1 MKTQFAGRPYK
12 EQAIAEVELHR
23 YIYNFDPRT
32 HILPKDLNPTHVAD
46 FLQQEL
52 REQKID
58 LFATNQMV
66 ELADFYNLRNL
77 ISDFFNLLKR
87 KENTEEQFL
96 ISIAITRGIGIL
108 GEGEHLKQGIDYYRY
123 LLGLPYSKIY
133 LPELLRCY
141 NDYNLVVPSDVISA
155 QIKTIMAELDKD
167 ARSDP
172 NAATQLREVEDIHN
186 NMLPRIVHAAD
197 TKCRIISEDN
207 LHKRLDQLVDIYLN
221 LNTHYREWLAR
232 WAVRQLL
239 REFEASGSEKLV
251 NAYRRGLSRVQTS
264 VASQEATQAISAS
277 CFRSIVFF
285 GGKLSEGEL
294 QQARSIPGNVAG
306 LLSLE

>member
-12 EQAIAEVELHR
+12 ERAIAEVELHR

-32 HILPKDLNPTHVAD
+32 HILPKDLNPSHVAD

-52 REQKID
+52 REQKIKP
-58 LFATNQMV
+58 FAVNQMV
-66 ELADFYNLRNL
+66 ELADFYNLQNL
-77 ISDFFNLLKR
+77 SSDFFNLLKR

-108 GEGEHLKQGIDYYRY
+108 GEGKYLKQGIEYYHY
-123 LLGLPYSKIY
+123 LFGLPHSKIY

-141 NDYNLVVPSDVISA
+141 NDYNLVVPGDVIS
-155 QIKTIMAELDKD
+155 IHLKKIMAALDKE
-167 ARSDP
+167 ARSNS
-172 NAATQLREVEDIHN
+172 NAATQLREVEDLHN
-186 NMLPRIVHAAD
+186 NTLPRIVHAAEA
-197 TKCRIISEDN
+197 KCRIISEDN

-239 REFEASGSEKLV
+239 RESEASGSEELV
-251 NAYRRGLSRVQTS
+251 NAYRRGLSRVQVS
-264 VASQEATQAISAS
+264 VASQEAIQAISAS
-277 CFRSIVFF
+277 GFRAIEFF
-285 GGKLSEGEL
+285 GGQLSESEF